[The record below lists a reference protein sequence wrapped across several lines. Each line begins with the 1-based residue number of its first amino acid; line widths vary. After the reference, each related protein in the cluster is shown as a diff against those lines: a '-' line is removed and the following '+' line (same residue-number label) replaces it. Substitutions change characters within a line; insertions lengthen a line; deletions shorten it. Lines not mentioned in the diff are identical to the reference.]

1 MKIIEITALSNGAH
15 NNQTTNGTIP
25 VPELEPALPEPE
37 PTADEV
43 LKS

>member
-1 MKIIEITALSNGAH
+1 MKMIEIATLENGAH
-15 NNQTTNGTIP
+15 NNQTINGTIP
-25 VPELEPALPEPE
+25 IPELEPAPELE